1 MPHPAIGDLDTALL
15 AAHAA
20 QDGPRL
26 AQLYGEAADLLI
38 AAGDADAA
46 CFFWT
51 QAYVFAL
58 EAGAQEADRFGGL
71 LRERAR
77 L

>member
-1 MPHPAIGDLDTALL
+1 MTTSQLDSLDAELL

-20 QDGPRL
+20 HDGPRL
-26 AQLYGEAADLLI
+26 SQLYGKAGEAR
-38 AAGDADAA
+38 DAEGLTDAA

-51 QAYVFAL
+51 QAYIFAL
-58 EAGAQEADRFGGL
+58 EAGESSAERFAGL
-71 LRERAR
+71 LRDRAR